1 MIVGTA
7 GHIDHGKTSLVRA
20 LTGVDT
26 DRLPAEKA
34 RGITI
39 DLGFAYR
46 RVAGAETLGFVDV
59 PGHENFIHNML
70 AGAVGIDFVLLVV
83 AADDGP
89 MPQTREHLQIV
100 DLLGIERGIVALTKC
115 DLVIPERI
123 ADVTA
128 ELRVL
133 LARTNLATAEIMPVS
148 TVTRNGLAAL
158 EARLLEAARNTPQR
172 RRGGRFRLAV
182 DRSFALPGIG
192 TVATGTVFAGAV
204 RVADNLILS
213 PSGLAV
219 RVRALHAQN
228 APAGIGYAGQRCALN
243 LVGSGIDKD
252 RIRRGDWVLDEELHA
267 PTDRF
272 DARVRLAAS
281 ERHALRHLQPVYLH
295 VGAARVPAHVAI
307 LDRQSVAPGDD
318 ALVQFTLDRVV
329 GALHGDRIVFRDQA
343 ARRTM
348 GGGLILD
355 PWPPERGR
363 RRLHRLAA
371 LASLGEADVQR
382 ALLCLL
388 SGEPGWVDL
397 NRFALARNLTAEAA
411 AEIWRKSEIVRIE
424 GGAVSFGFDRH
435 AWQALVG
442 AVRAAL
448 AAHHQRVSDSPGL
461 EEDRLRLALDLRLP
475 PDVFSAAIAAM
486 ARDEVVR
493 RDGPWLKLPGHAV
506 RLTQAGQRLWERIQ
520 PLMERTCFQPPR
532 VRDFAQALRVR
543 EDEVRQLL
551 RRLARMGVLVEVAHD
566 HFYQRTTVA
575 ELAAAAH
582 LLAKNSQNGKITVAA
597 FRDHI
602 GTGRKLAIQIL
613 EFFDRTGMTVR
624 EGDLRRTRE
633 DRLAM
638 FGSVGE

>member
-7 GHIDHGKTSLVRA
+7 GHIDHGKTALVRA

-46 RVAGAETLGFVDV
+46 RMAGAETLGFVDV

-100 DLLGIERGIVALTKC
+100 DLLGIGQGIVVLSKC
-115 DLVIPERI
+115 DLVIPKRI
-123 ADVTA
+123 ADVAA
-128 ELRVL
+128 ELRAL

-158 EARLLEAARNTPQR
+158 EARLLEAARNLPPRQ
-172 RRGGRFRLAV
+172 RGGRFRLAV

-192 TVATGTVFAGAV
+192 TVVTGTAFAGAV
-204 RVADNLILS
+204 QVGDKLILS

-252 RIRRGDWVLDEELHA
+252 RIHRGDWVLDEELHA
-267 PTDRF
+267 PTDRL

-295 VGAARVPAHVAI
+295 VGAARVPAHVAL

-318 ALVQFTLDRVV
+318 AFVQFTLDRAV

-348 GGGLILD
+348 GGGLVLD
-355 PWPPERGR
+355 PWPPGRGR
-363 RRLHRLAA
+363 RRPYRLAA
-371 LASLGEADVQR
+371 LASLAETDVQR
-382 ALLCLL
+382 ALLRLL

-411 AEIWRKSEIVRIE
+411 EELWRKSEIVRIE
-424 GGAVSFGFDRH
+424 EGTVSFGFGRH
-435 AWQALVG
+435 AWQALAG

-461 EEDRLRLALDLRLP
+461 EKDRLRLALDIRMP

-486 ARDEVVR
+486 ARDDAVR

-506 RLTQAGQRLWERIQ
+506 RLTPAGQRLWERIR
-520 PLMERTCFQPPR
+520 PLMESACFQPPR

-551 RRLARMGVLVEVAHD
+551 RRLARMEVLVEVAHD

-582 LLAKNSQNGKITVAA
+582 LVAKNSQNRKITVAA

-602 GTGRKLAIQIL
+602 GIGRKLAIQIL
-613 EFFDRTGMTVR
+613 EFFDRSGITVR